1 MCDHKQLQFVRQDKD
16 ASCFAASGAGRTW
29 PEVSE
34 LLLDDLRPRHRDM
47 PAAPRNVAPA
57 SQTWAIGDLLQ
68 ALASLGLAS
77 LYDPAGRVQL
87 ATRRMCEPQAM
98 VLESLAAAGG
108 LPMETSGLLGELQG
122 AGSPMDY
129 DARCAI
135 LARVLHSAYRGPHSQ
150 CLAELQHAVE
160 VRLEVG

>member
-57 SQTWAIGDLLQ
+57 SQTWAIGDLPQ
-68 ALASLGLAS
+68 ALASSGSAS

-87 ATRRMCEPQAM
+87 RPDVCVNYRLWCELRNAG
-98 VLESLAAAGG
+98 VVGCGWRASKGDVGSARGAAG
-108 LPMETSGLLGELQG
+108 SW
-122 AGSPMDY
+122 
-129 DARCAI
+129 I
-135 LARVLHSAYRGPHSQ
+135 
-150 CLAELQHAVE
+150 AE
-160 VRLEVG
+160 